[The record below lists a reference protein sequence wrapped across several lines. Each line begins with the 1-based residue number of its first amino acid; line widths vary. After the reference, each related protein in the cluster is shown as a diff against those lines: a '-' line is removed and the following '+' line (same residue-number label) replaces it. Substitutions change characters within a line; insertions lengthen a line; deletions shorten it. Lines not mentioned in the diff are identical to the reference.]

1 MAGETSKKSDGLSRV
16 KKFLNRFSLSRKI
29 FMGSVI
35 LLAVV
40 GIILIISIVTALN
53 YGVLFANLSA
63 KDAGLIID
71 QLKAKKIPYELSAG
85 GSVVRVPENRI
96 AELRVQLAA
105 AGLPT
110 GGDVGYEIFDKTS
123 LSATDFVHHTN
134 YIQAVEKKLGRTL
147 SQLREVNWAK
157 VHITM
162 PIGSTSGDQEE
173 KAKASIVLN
182 LRPGVRVPET
192 LIPAILHLIAQSVDG
207 LKPENIVIVN
217 SHGKLLSAPKTD
229 TESIFTGITAS
240 QLAYREKLE
249 TSLSREITSVLEPH
263 VGKGKVRANVKVKL
277 NFDKEESTEEI
288 VDPNTITKVSEKSE
302 TTSSTGREAAA
313 PAKSKSEKTSVNY
326 EVSKKVTHLTK
337 PVGDIRRLSIAVLID
352 DAENV
357 RVRDGQLIREPRSR
371 TPEELEAIK
380 KIVQAAVGFNS
391 QRGDVIQVANLPFD
405 TSSETI
411 SEYYLKKQESRDRTN
426 EIIIYTAVGTG
437 LLLLYLFFI
446 HPLYRRFKEVM
457 KQARVPK
464 AAEIEIPRLDSERMA
479 ALEEAR
485 DKEEIERELLEKYKV
500 PRSTRK
506 MNVIREKVK
515 RFAEENMD
523 ETAALIKSF
532 LIED

>member
-1 MAGETSKKSDGLSRV
+1 MAGETSKKGDGLTRV
-16 KKFLNRFSLSRKI
+16 KNYLSRFSLSRKI
-29 FMGSVI
+29 FMGAVI

-40 GIILIISIVTALN
+40 GIILIINIITAFN
-53 YGVLFANLSA
+53 YGVLFSNLSA

-105 AGLPT
+105 AGLPA
-110 GGDVGYEIFDKTS
+110 GGGS
-123 LSATDFVHHTN
+123 LSTTDFVHHTN
-134 YIQAVEKKLGRTL
+134 YIQAVERKLGRTL
-147 SQLREVNWAK
+147 SQLRGVNWAK

-162 PIGSTSGDQEE
+162 PLGSPSGDEQEE
-173 KAKASIVLN
+173 AKASVILN
-182 LRPGVRVPET
+182 LRPGARVTET

-207 LKPENIVIVN
+207 LRPENIVIVN
-217 SHGKLLSAPKTD
+217 SHGKLLSAPKTG
-229 TESIFTGITAS
+229 TEGIFTGMSAS

-249 TSLSREITSVLEPH
+249 TSLSREIISVLEPH
-263 VGKGKVRANVKVKL
+263 VGKGKVRASVKLKL
-277 NFDKEESTEEI
+277 NFEKEESTEET
-288 VDPNTITKVSEKSE
+288 VDPNTVTKVSEKSE
-302 TTSSTGREAAA
+302 TTSSTGGPGATGREAAA

-326 EVSKKVTHLTK
+326 EVSKKVTRLTK
-337 PVGDIRRLSIAVLID
+337 PVGDIRRLSVAVLVD

-391 QRGDVIQVANLPFD
+391 QRGDIIEVANLPFD

-411 SEYYLKKQESRDRTN
+411 SEYYLEKQESRDRTN
-426 EIIIYTAVGTG
+426 EIIIYAAVGAG
-437 LLLLYLFFI
+437 LLLLYLFI
-446 HPLYRRFKEVM
+446 IRPVYRRFKEVV

-464 AAEIEIPRLDSERMA
+464 AAEIEIPRLDSEKMA

-506 MNVIREKVK
+506 MSVIREKVR
-515 RFAEENMD
+515 RFAEENVD
-523 ETAALIKSF
+523 ETAALVKSF